1 MLCNSLN
8 IKWQTMVVRTSC
20 WLSDSPDRV
29 AGWELQLTAA
39 AQHMGGSY
47 CTLLAWE
54 KTQIQNLKYGFYQMC
69 LVFALLWSKKILC
82 WTIVLGTVCKCC
94 YYLSFKLGVACYSTL
109 DNCNRC
115 QQEQCHA
122 LVLNSMMQMYWFVL
136 PLDNWPSSILCE
148 KYSYSSGGL
157 QICSTDI
164 SPLSS
169 MVVTFI

>member
-1 MLCNSLN
+1 MRAWRESSFSSALASSSLSFDLMEC
-8 IKWQTMVVRTSC
+8 TRPELPVSTSEKKGGRNV
-20 WLSDSPDRV
+20 DSHHISESRP
-29 AGWELQLTAA
+29 
-39 AQHMGGSY
+39 
-47 CTLLAWE
+47 
-54 KTQIQNLKYGFYQMC
+54 F
-69 LVFALLWSKKILC
+69 VFALLWSKKILC